1 MAADQEAAQGSPE
14 GAAKG
19 AGTPGTKGA
28 ATGAGTPGTK
38 GAAKDAKA
46 RFREA
51 LERKRATA
59 SREGEARRNNGSV
72 HGSEVAGSTR
82 RTYRRKTG

>member
-1 MAADQEAAQGSPE
+1 MAADQDEE
-14 GAAKG
+14 RD
-19 AGTPGTKGA
+19 TPA
-28 ATGAGTPGTK
+28 N
-38 GAAKDAKA
+38 AKA

-51 LERKRATA
+51 LDRKQATA
-59 SREGEARRNNGSV
+59 RRDGEARRNTGSV